1 MAIAVAIG
9 VPAGIVS
16 AVGRGRWWDYAA
28 NVFALWGLSTPNFW
42 LGILMILLFSVELG
56 WLPASGY
63 VSPFEDLRANLAAM
77 IMPAFVL
84 GNAIAAV
91 LMRHT
96 RSAML
101 QVLSADYVRTARAK
115 GLAPST
121 VVLKHALR
129 NALTPIITLGA
140 LEFGTLLSG
149 AVLTEQVFTIPGFGK
164 LIVDS
169 VFNRD
174 FSVVQGVVLVT
185 ATAYIAAESARRP
198 RGVRGQPEAARMT
211 GGLSTSASTSDGSN
225 TAAPGGVA
233 STDVVATDDRRDA
246 DALAV
251 VDGAAAAA
259 GPWRAAWR
267 RLRRRRGAMVGL
279 VVVMLFA
286 IVAIFAPWIAPF
298 DPIATSWSAIRKA
311 PDAQHWFGTDDIGRD
326 VLSRVVWGTRASLA
340 RRRRVG
346 IDLAAVRRADRPR
359 RRIRRRPRRRGDLAD
374 RRRVPRVPVP
384 DPRDRAR
391 GVPRPEP
398 RRTR

>member
-1 MAIAVAIG
+1 VFQYLTRRIATIVPTLVLVSMLIFGLQQLLPGDPAQVLAGEDQDPQVVAYLRAKLHLDEPLAVRYGYWVFGIFEGDLGESIRSQQPVTQLIAAKLPVTLELAVLAMAIAVAIG
-9 VPAGIVS
+9 IPAGVVS

-42 LGILMILLFSVELG
+42 LGILMILLFSVRLG

-63 VSPFEDLRANLAAM
+63 VSPFDDLPANLAAM

-115 GLAPST
+115 GLSKTT
-121 VVLKHALR
+121 VVLKHGLR

-174 FSVVQGVVLVT
+174 YSVVQGVVLVT
-185 ATAYIAAESARRP
+185 ATTYTLLNLLAD
-198 RGVRGQPEAARMT
+198 M
-211 GGLSTSASTSDGSN
+211 ASF
-225 TAAPGGVA
+225 
-233 STDVVATDDRRDA
+233 VVN
-246 DALAV
+246 
-251 VDGAAAAA
+251 
-259 GPWRAAWR
+259 P
-267 RLRRRRGAMVGL
+267 RLRR
-279 VVVMLFA
+279 
-286 IVAIFAPWIAPF
+286 
-298 DPIATSWSAIRKA
+298 
-311 PDAQHWFGTDDIGRD
+311 
-326 VLSRVVWGTRASLA
+326 
-340 RRRRVG
+340 
-346 IDLAAVRRADRPR
+346 
-359 RRIRRRPRRRGDLAD
+359 
-374 RRRVPRVPVP
+374 
-384 DPRDRAR
+384 
-391 GVPRPEP
+391 
-398 RRTR
+398 